1 MQRRRRSPRFGDPKM
16 RGERESTSYDFAVKL
31 EDANERERTK
41 EERPKEFLMRF
52 IFRALRKCPFNVWWN
67 YGTATVDFD
76 FFKGKYIFFI
86 LQSAR

>member
-1 MQRRRRSPRFGDPKM
+1 M
-16 RGERESTSYDFAVKL
+16 KL
-31 EDANERERTK
+31 EDASERERTK